1 MTPCTAT
8 TAENPKKRLGTRQ
21 VWWGNGLT
29 DHFFL
34 AGNRIDLYIFA
45 CGKIGENAK
54 FRSPVYKN
62 LDIFETVHFM
72 IRICVDEAHYE
83 EWFKKM
89 RFQWADSLIFCG
101 RKANI
106 CVILLK
112 GAR

>member
-1 MTPCTAT
+1 MVSRTI
-8 TAENPKKRLGTRQ
+8 
-21 VWWGNGLT
+21 
-29 DHFFL
+29 FFL
-34 AGNRIDLYIFA
+34 QVTGWTFTYLHVE
-45 CGKIGENAK
+45 KIGENAK
-54 FRSPVYKN
+54 FRSRVYKN